1 MCICVVVNS
10 GCRIQIN
17 INKYT
22 KQRTWTNNG
31 RKYDEGHETSIS
43 LPHRCRQLHTSI
55 CFNIDSLTSVEEE
68 SKQRNSERIEEV
80 KKMIDQKASQFE
92 EMKNILDQKTI
103 QLDELA
109 LNFSF
114 LMSSVD
120 DLERSS
126 AHLKHH
132 LNNLSEQIQ
141 KFQCHLLGQTYQ
153 NGQTLRNHI
162 QRSQGT
168 PKT

>member
-1 MCICVVVNS
+1 MCAYLHGPDNQTDE
-10 GCRIQIN
+10 GQIN
-17 INKYT
+17 ELEQEIQNVKA
-22 KQRTWTNNG
+22 KLS
-31 RKYDEGHETSIS
+31 E
-43 LPHRCRQLHTSI
+43 
-55 CFNIDSLTSVEEE
+55 IDTILVKLESMENRITSVEEE

-80 KKMIDQKASQFE
+80 KKVLDQKASQFE

-109 LNFSF
+109 LNFSI
-114 LMSSVD
+114 LMNSVD

-141 KFQCHLLGQTYQ
+141 KFQCHLCGQTYQ

-162 QRSQGT
+162 QRSHGN